1 MLLRTKDCT
10 GQIKDYPCDY
20 LLKELLLNFST
31 KSSGREPIPQPRRFM
46 ETQPIPS
53 LSSQAVMSFYYTI
66 RLIFQFGKNRE
77 SLPNDSNSS
86 LK

>member
-10 GQIKDYPCDY
+10 AQINDYPCDY
-20 LLKELLLNFST
+20 LLKELLNFST

-46 ETQPIPS
+46 ETQPVPS
-53 LSSQAVMSFYYTI
+53 LSSQAVMSLYCTVP
-66 RLIFQFGKNRE
+66 LIFQFGENRE
-77 SLPNDSNSS
+77 SLPNSSNSS